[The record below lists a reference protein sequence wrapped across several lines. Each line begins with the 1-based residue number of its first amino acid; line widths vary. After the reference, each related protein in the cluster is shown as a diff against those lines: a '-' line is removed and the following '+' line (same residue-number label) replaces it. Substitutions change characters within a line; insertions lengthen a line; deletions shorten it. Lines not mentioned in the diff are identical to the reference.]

1 MRPMGMTGFRRR
13 NASVVA
19 AGRFGPDMTP
29 MVDIVM
35 VILIF
40 FMAGSAFIG
49 PEWFLDVGMA
59 KGAAPTAPEAP
70 PPPLDLPQTRA
81 VLRLSGGAGGAGGAS
96 GGVSGGVRVT
106 GLDLTDAPI
115 DALDARLKEY
125 ASTGASGAVRLIIEP
140 AVDTPY
146 QDVITV
152 YDRCARAGFASVG
165 LAKAR
170 AQ

>member
-1 MRPMGMTGFRRR
+1 MRPAGHSGFRRR

-19 AGRFGPDMTP
+19 AGHFGPDMTP

-59 KGAAPTAPEAP
+59 KGAAPGAPKPAADIPIAP
-70 PPPLDLPQTRA
+70 A
-81 VLRLSGGAGGAGGAS
+81 ALRLTRTPEGTRITGLGLEGAGF
-96 GGVSGGVRVT
+96 
-106 GLDLTDAPI
+106 
-115 DALDARLKEY
+115 DALDAKLTEY
-125 ASTGASGAVRLIIEP
+125 ASTGAAGAVRLVIEP
-140 AVDTPY
+140 TLDTPY
-146 QDVITV
+146 QDVIAV

-170 AQ
+170 PE